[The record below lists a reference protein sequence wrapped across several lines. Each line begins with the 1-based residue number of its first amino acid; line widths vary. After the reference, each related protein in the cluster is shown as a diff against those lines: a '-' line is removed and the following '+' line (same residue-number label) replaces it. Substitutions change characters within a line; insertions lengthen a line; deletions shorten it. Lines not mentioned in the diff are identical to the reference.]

1 MYFIFNRMI
10 LPLAATI
17 ALVAGS
23 VNAETRYDAK
33 AQFSGKNQS
42 VHHELM
48 DGYMGI
54 MGVNTVE
61 QWTTE
66 DPDNPQNG
74 ATGTCFGLF
83 NITPDGDDANG
94 YCSMTDRDGDK
105 WASSWTLTGT
115 NEDGSI
121 NYDWEMLGGSGKW
134 KDATGGGT
142 LRQVFSENKMDYTDE
157 NLGEFI
163 LK

>member
-1 MYFIFNRMI
+1 MMFFSNRMN
-10 LPLAATI
+10 LYLAVTVV
-17 ALVAGS
+17 LVASS
-23 VNAETRYDAK
+23 VNAEIRYDAK
-33 AQFSGKNQS
+33 AVFSGKNQS

-48 DGYMGI
+48 DGHIAI

-61 QWTTE
+61 QWKAK

-83 NITPDGDDANG
+83 NITPDKESADG

-105 WASSWTLTGT
+105 WAGTWTLTGT

-121 NYDWEMLGGSGKW
+121 NYDWTMLGGTGKW
-134 KDATGGGT
+134 KDASGGGT
-142 LRQVFSENKMDYTDE
+142 IRQIISEDRMGYTDE
-157 NLGEFI
+157 VMGEFV